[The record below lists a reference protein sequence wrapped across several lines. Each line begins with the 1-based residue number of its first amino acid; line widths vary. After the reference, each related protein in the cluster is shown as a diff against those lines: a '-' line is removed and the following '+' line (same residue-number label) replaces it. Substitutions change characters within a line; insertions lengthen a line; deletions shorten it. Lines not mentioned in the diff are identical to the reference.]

1 MNPANWVSPID
12 LRDFLK
18 AHGWVL
24 REEGIADRR
33 YVLQNPRFPRRQLVF
48 PMDTTVADYAESVYR
63 VLEKL
68 GEMIG
73 ERPPLLLNQVQTVR
87 DDALRFRIYTEQG
100 GNGSLPL
107 GFAALLVTGAEQLLK
122 AAACTV
128 LRPRLHH
135 PRLALTE
142 ALQLIEKT
150 KFGQTETGSFILK
163 VSCPIHALD
172 TQGTIHFDEKSL
184 PFVRQVTL
192 TLKRGIEQL
201 IGAIE
206 NDTLDRW
213 IEELKKTETP
223 LVSSNLCEAV
233 TQFHDEGL
241 DNALDLFIDWSTLEP
256 VDQKDRLKKPLR
268 IQRDYFGRIEEV
280 RRELRPVSG
289 HTTDTFIGTVEDLC
303 GEMGEDGQRSGEV
316 ILALLLRE
324 GETTQARVTLSA
336 EAYRKAYQA
345 HGIEGAYVEVTGNL
359 QQGRQPRTMT
369 ALSRF
374 ELLLPKAAAAAA

>member
-18 AHGWVL
+18 ARGWVL
-24 REEGIADRR
+24 REEGIADRL
-33 YVLQNPRFPRRQLVF
+33 YVLQNPHFPRRQLVF
-48 PMDTTVADYAESVYR
+48 PMDTTVADYAESAYR

-73 ERPPLLLNQVQTVR
+73 ERPPSLLNQVQTVR
-87 DDALRFRIYTEQG
+87 DDALRFRIYTEQD

-150 KFGQTETGSFILK
+150 RFGQTETGSFILK

-172 TQGTIHFDEKSL
+172 TQGTIRFDEKSL

-213 IEELKKTETP
+213 IEGLKKTETP

-256 VDQKDRLKKPLR
+256 ADQKDRLKKPLR

-289 HTTDTFIGTVEDLC
+289 HTTDTFFGTVEDLC
-303 GEMGEDGQRSGEV
+303 GEMGEGGKRSGEV
-316 ILALLLRE
+316 ILALLLRD

-336 EAYRKAYQA
+336 EDYKKADRA
-345 HGIEGAYVEVTGNL
+345 HMTEGAYVEVTGKL
-359 QQGRQPRTMT
+359 QQGRQPRSMT
-369 ALSRF
+369 ELSRF
-374 ELLLPKAAAAAA
+374 ELHFPKTPA

>member
-1 MNPANWVSPID
+1 MSLVHVVAPID

-18 AHGWVL
+18 AQGWTL
-24 REEGIADRR
+24 RQEGIADRL
-33 YVLQNPRFPRRQLVF
+33 YVMQNPQFPRRQLVF
-48 PMDTTVADYAESVYR
+48 PMDTTVADYAESAYR

-68 GEMIG
+68 SEMIG
-73 ERPPLLLNQVQTVR
+73 ERPESLLSRIQTVR

-150 KFGQTETGSFILK
+150 RFGQTETGSFILK

-233 TQFHDEGL
+233 TQFHDAGL
-241 DNALDLFIDWSTLEP
+241 DNALDLFMDWSMLEP

-280 RRELRPVSG
+280 RRELRPVSD
-289 HTTDTFIGTVEDLC
+289 HTTDTFFGTVEDLC
-303 GEMGEDGQRSGEV
+303 GEMGEDGKRSGEV
-316 ILALLLRE
+316 ILALLLRD

-336 EAYRKAYQA
+336 EDYEKADRA
-345 HGIEGAYVEVTGNL
+345 HMTEGAYVEVTGKL
-359 QQGRQPRTMT
+359 QQGRQPRSMT
-369 ALSRF
+369 ELSRF
-374 ELLLPKAAAAAA
+374 ELHFPKTPA

>member
-18 AHGWVL
+18 ARGWVL
-24 REEGIADRR
+24 REEGIADRL
-33 YVLQNPRFPRRQLVF
+33 YVLQNPHFPRRQLVF
-48 PMDTTVADYAESVYR
+48 PMDTTVADYAESAYR

-73 ERPPLLLNQVQTVR
+73 ERPPSLLNQVQTVR
-87 DDALRFRIYTEQG
+87 DDALRFRIYTEQD

-142 ALQLIEKT
+142 GLQLIEKT
-150 KFGQTETGSFILK
+150 RFGQTETGSFILK

-172 TQGTIHFDEKSL
+172 RQGTIHFDEKSL

-256 VDQKDRLKKPLR
+256 VDQKDCLKKPLR

-289 HTTDTFIGTVEDLC
+289 HTTDTFFGTVEDLC
-303 GEMGEDGQRSGEV
+303 GEMGEDGKRSGEV
-316 ILALLLRE
+316 ILALLLRD

-336 EAYRKAYQA
+336 EDYEKADRA
-345 HGIEGAYVEVTGNL
+345 HMTEGAYVEVTGKL
-359 QQGRQPRTMT
+359 QQGRQPRSMT
-369 ALSRF
+369 ELSRF
-374 ELLLPKAAAAAA
+374 ELHFPKTPA